1 MGLYAARCLIHI
13 RHPARARIAWLF
25 HTRQNGLIGMDG
37 EIESYQLGGWPPEEF
52 TQCLVSRMD
61 IGFRAFDSE
70 KYHQKYH
77 HFSVCLLCGT
87 YQTL

>member
-1 MGLYAARCLIHI
+1 MS
-13 RHPARARIAWLF
+13 
-25 HTRQNGLIGMDG
+25 G
-37 EIESYQLGGWPPEEF
+37 EIESYQLGPEEF

-77 HFSVCLLCGT
+77 HFSVRLLCGT

>member
-1 MGLYAARCLIHI
+1 MGLSATKCLIRI
-13 RHPARARIAWLF
+13 RHPADAGIARLF
-25 HTRQNGLIGMDG
+25 HARQNGLIGTQ
-37 EIESYQLGGWPPEEF
+37 ESLKAASQEAGPEEF

-77 HFSVCLLCGT
+77 HFSVRLLCGAFE
-87 YQTL
+87 TL